1 MLHVKTCEAMQN
13 RPCIYLQLPV
23 YLSIESPEY
32 LSTVCSVSIYRI
44 TSLYIYRIASVSIYS
59 WQCSVLQCRDNKQ
72 SIKISKRLTVH
83 LTHLNI
89 VNIWYNH
96 IPTCFPLPSIDALLN
111 FYISMFCIFS
121 IYLQFLS
128 IFGIG
133 TA

>member
-1 MLHVKTCEAMQN
+1 MFDHCSLSKLVK
-13 RPCIYLQLPV
+13 PCRIA
-23 YLSIESPEY
+23 
-32 LSTVCSVSIYRI
+32 SVSIYRI
-44 TSLYIYRIASVSIYS
+44 ASLYIYRIASVSIYRIARLYIYRIASVSIYS

-96 IPTCFPLPSIDALLN
+96 TPTCFPLPSIDALLN

-128 IFGIG
+128 KFGIG

>member
-1 MLHVKTCEAMQN
+1 MIWDTLYLQN
-13 RPCIYLQLPV
+13 RQFIYQQNRQCINLQNRQIIYLQNRQ
-23 YLSIESPEY
+23 
-32 LSTVCSVSIYRI
+32 CIYVQLAVADE
-44 TSLYIYRIASVSIYS
+44 TE
-59 WQCSVLQCRDNKQ
+59 CSVLQCRDNKQ

-96 IPTCFPLPSIDALLN
+96 IPTCFPLSFIDALLN

-128 IFGIG
+128 KFGIG